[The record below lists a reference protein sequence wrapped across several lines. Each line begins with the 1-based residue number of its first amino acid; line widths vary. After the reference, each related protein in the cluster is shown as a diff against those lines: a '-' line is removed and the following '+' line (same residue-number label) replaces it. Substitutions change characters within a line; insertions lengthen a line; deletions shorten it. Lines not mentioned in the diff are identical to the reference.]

1 MWIRLLCLLGLLY
14 LGDGVTVKVGSHTFS
29 LEAVKQYK
37 QMMEKSHVAADPT
50 HHTEQQMCGN
60 KELPSELQEVC
71 HGTDTNEIMKTFGE
85 LGRIS
90 GSMDKCEVCAIAACT
105 GCW

>member
-1 MWIRLLCLLGLLY
+1 MWTRLLCLLGLLY
-14 LGDGVTVKVGSHTFS
+14 LGDCITVKVGSHTFS

-37 QMMEKSHVAADPT
+37 HMMEKSHVVADPT
-50 HHTEQQMCGN
+50 PQTEQEMCGN

-71 HGTDTNEIMKTFGE
+71 HGTDTKEIMKTFGE
-85 LGRIS
+85 LARIC
-90 GSMDKCEVCAIAACT
+90 GGMDECEICANAACT